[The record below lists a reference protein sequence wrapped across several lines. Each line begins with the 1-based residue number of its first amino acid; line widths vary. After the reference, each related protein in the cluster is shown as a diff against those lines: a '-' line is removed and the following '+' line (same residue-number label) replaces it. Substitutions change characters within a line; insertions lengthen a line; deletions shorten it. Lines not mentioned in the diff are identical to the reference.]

1 MSYYNTPEQPIDPP
15 EMKQEDENA
24 LEIACEILSKIDK
37 LYDKVETFF
46 EELTVHQ
53 IEDILI
59 KAQEYFEELQEI
71 HAEHYIVEEDY
82 QSAQWRVDEIEG
94 WFHEKE
100 DSIKYEDK

>member
-15 EMKQEDENA
+15 EMKEADETA
-24 LEIACEILSKIDK
+24 LEIADEVLSKIDK
-37 LYDKVETFF
+37 LYDKAETFF
-46 EELTVHQ
+46 EELTVNQ

-59 KAQEYFEELQEI
+59 KAQAHLEILEEI
-71 HAEHYIVEEDY
+71 HNEYSIVEDEY
-82 QSAQWRVDEIEG
+82 HSAQWRVDEIEG